1 MKVLEKIKAIRPASY
16 VFREK
21 LRRLD
26 ELEAKIRSGRPPNT
40 LEAHDYGLHHTY
52 YCEMSDAYQDRRVL
66 ITNNYRRLIE
76 GLSMP
81 MPDPADPKLWE
92 DVESGITQQS
102 ERCLTEAGEHAAI
115 SIIRDARKDRRE
127 AITAWCTALT
137 GLGGTAIGVL
147 SMLKV
152 FG

>member
-1 MKVLEKIKAIRPASY
+1 MELREKLKALRPASSI
-16 VFREK
+16 FRDK
-21 LRRLD
+21 LRELD
-26 ELEAKIRSGRPPNT
+26 ELETKIYRPPNT
-40 LEAHDYGLHHTY
+40 QEAHDHGLHHNF
-52 YCEMSDAYQDRRVL
+52 YCEISDLIQDRRML
-66 ITNNYRRLIE
+66 ITKNYRRQIE

-92 DVESGITQQS
+92 DVENGITQQS
-102 ERCLTEAGEHAAI
+102 ERCLTMAGEHAAI
-115 SIIRDARKDRRE
+115 SIIREARKYRRD

-137 GLGGTAIGVL
+137 GLGGAVIGVL

>member
-1 MKVLEKIKAIRPASY
+1 MGLKKLKVFLPASSI
-16 VFREK
+16 FRMK
-21 LRRLD
+21 LQEFD
-26 ELEAKIRSGRPPNT
+26 ELESKIRADRPPDT
-40 LEAHDYGLHHTY
+40 REAHDDGLHHNY
-52 YCEMSDAYQDRRVL
+52 YCEMSDLHQDRRLL

-92 DVESGITQQS
+92 DVESGITQQN
-102 ERCLTEAGEHAAI
+102 ERCLTKAGEHAAI
-115 SIIRDARKDRRE
+115 SIIREAKKYRRE
-127 AITAWCTALT
+127 TITSWCTALT

>member
-1 MKVLEKIKAIRPASY
+1 MEWRERLKALRPASY
-16 VFREK
+16 IFREK
-21 LRRLD
+21 LRMLD
-26 ELEAKIRSGRPPNT
+26 ELEAKIRADRPPNT
-40 LEAHDYGLHHTY
+40 QEAHDYGLHHNY
-52 YCEMSDAYQDRRVL
+52 YCEMSDLIQDRRML
-66 ITNNYRRLIE
+66 ITKNYRRQIE

-102 ERCLTEAGEHAAI
+102 ERCLTKAGEHAAI
-115 SIIRDARKDRRE
+115 SIIREAKKYRRD

-137 GLGGTAIGVL
+137 GLGGTVIGVL

>member
-1 MKVLEKIKAIRPASY
+1 M
-16 VFREK
+16 
-21 LRRLD
+21 
-26 ELEAKIRSGRPPNT
+26 
-40 LEAHDYGLHHTY
+40 
-52 YCEMSDAYQDRRVL
+52 L
-66 ITNNYRRLIE
+66 ITKNYRRQIE

-92 DVESGITQQS
+92 DVENGITQQS
-102 ERCLTEAGEHAAI
+102 ERCLTMAGEHAAI
-115 SIIRDARKDRRE
+115 SIIREARKYRRD

-137 GLGGTAIGVL
+137 GLGGAVIGVL